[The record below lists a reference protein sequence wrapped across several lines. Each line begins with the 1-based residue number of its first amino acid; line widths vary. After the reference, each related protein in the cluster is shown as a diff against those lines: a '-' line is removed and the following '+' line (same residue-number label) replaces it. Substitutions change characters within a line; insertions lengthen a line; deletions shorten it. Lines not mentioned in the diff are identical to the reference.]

1 MHLPLFAVPRSS
13 FVLPVTPPSHG
24 PPTLVTFVALLPDSV
39 TPPIHS
45 SHTRATAPDSRVPR
59 GTLRIPTFVLL
70 TALQTALFTPLFTFA
85 VAWVT
90 QQPLETSFG
99 FLLRIGA
106 IGVVTAALSAMITGW
121 MASTVVDD
129 RISHVVTAI
138 RALGNGE
145 PRVMLPETRGDAVG
159 RVARAVNTAG
169 TRLEGRLG
177 DLARDRARLE
187 AVLSDMVEG
196 VIVVNE
202 QGQVQIANE
211 AARRLLRLDA
221 SPIGRRY
228 VELIRHPD
236 IAQQI
241 TQALQGERP
250 GGLELAFGRDAG
262 QTFIARCSPAITPGS
277 RGAVLVLHD
286 ITDLRRADR
295 IRRDFVANVSHEL
308 RTPLTAIRGYVE
320 ALLDGPAH
328 DAETTRFLE
337 IIARHSTRMER
348 LVKDLLRLA
357 RLDAGQEPLEL
368 ADVSVEGLFAGVTG
382 DLQTLTDARH
392 QQVTHRVTP
401 PALTM
406 RCDPAKLHDVL
417 RNLVENA
424 SAYTPEGSSIELGAT
439 SDDGRI
445 RLTVADSGNGIPETD
460 LPRIFERFYRVDKAR
475 ARESGG
481 TGLGLSIVRHLVE
494 LHGGRVSAQNRPEG
508 GAIFT
513 IAFPRA

>member
-1 MHLPLFAVPRSS
+1 MLRG
-13 FVLPVTPPSHG
+13 PV
-24 PPTLVTFVALLPDSV
+24 
-39 TPPIHS
+39 
-45 SHTRATAPDSRVPR
+45 RV
-59 GTLRIPTFVLL
+59 PTFVLL
-70 TALQTALFTPLFTFA
+70 TALQTALFTPLFTLA
-85 VAWVT
+85 VAWVA
-90 QQPLETSFG
+90 QAPLDTSPA

-106 IGVVTAALSAMITGW
+106 IGVLTAAVSAVITGW

-129 RISHVVTAI
+129 RVSAVVTAI

-145 PRVMLPETRGDAVG
+145 TRVPLPETRGDAVG
-159 RVARAVNTAG
+159 RVARAVNAAG
-169 TRLEGRLG
+169 ASLDARLG
-177 DLARDRARLE
+177 DLGRDRARLE
-187 AVLSDMVEG
+187 AVLSGMVEG

-202 QGQVQIANE
+202 EGQVQIAND

-236 IAQQI
+236 ITQQI
-241 TQALQGERP
+241 TQALRGERP
-250 GGLELAFGRDAG
+250 GGLELAIGRDPG

-320 ALLDGPAH
+320 ALMDGPTH
-328 DAETTRFLE
+328 DPETTKFLE
-337 IIARHSTRMER
+337 IIARHSARMER

-368 ADVSVEGLFAGVTG
+368 AEVAVEGVCAGVAG
-382 DLQTLTDARH
+382 DLQSLTEARA
-392 QQVTHRVTP
+392 QRVTVRVQP
-401 PALTM
+401 PDLTM

-424 SAYTPEGSSIELGAT
+424 SAYTPEGSCIELGAT
-439 SDDGRI
+439 ADATHV
-445 RLTVADSGNGIPETD
+445 RLTVADTGQGIPDSE

-475 ARESGG
+475 SRDSGG

-494 LHGGRVSAQNRPEG
+494 LHGGLVSAQNRPEG
-508 GAIFT
+508 GAVFT
-513 IAFPRA
+513 ITLPRAL

>member
-1 MHLPLFAVPRSS
+1 M
-13 FVLPVTPPSHG
+13 
-24 PPTLVTFVALLPDSV
+24 
-39 TPPIHS
+39 
-45 SHTRATAPDSRVPR
+45 RV
-59 GTLRIPTFVLL
+59 PTFVLL

-90 QQPLETSFG
+90 QAPLEASVG

-106 IGVVTAALSAMITGW
+106 IGVATAALSAMITGW

-129 RISHVVTAI
+129 RVSAVVTAI

-145 PRVMLPETRGDAVG
+145 VRAPLPETRGDAVG
-159 RVARAVNTAG
+159 RVARAVNAAG
-169 TRLEGRLG
+169 ASLDARLG

-187 AVLSDMVEG
+187 AVLSGMVEG

-211 AARRLLRLDA
+211 AARRLLRLEA

-250 GGLELAFGRDAG
+250 GGLELAIGREPG

-286 ITDLRRADR
+286 ITDLRKADR

-320 ALLDGPAH
+320 ALLDGPTH
-328 DAETTRFLE
+328 DAETTKFLE
-337 IIARHSTRMER
+337 IIARHSARMER

-368 ADVSVEGLFAGVTG
+368 ADVAVEGLFSGVAG
-382 DLQTLTDARH
+382 DLQTLTDARD
-392 QQVTHRVTP
+392 QQVTVQVEP

-424 SAYTPEGSSIELGAT
+424 SAYTPEGSRIELGASADAT
-439 SDDGRI
+439 HV
-445 RLTVADSGNGIPETD
+445 RLTVADTGHGIPDAE

-475 ARESGG
+475 SRDSGG

-494 LHGGRVSAQNRPEG
+494 LHGGLVSAQNRPEG
-508 GAIFT
+508 GAVFT
-513 IAFPRA
+513 ITLPRTTGT

>member
-1 MHLPLFAVPRSS
+1 M
-13 FVLPVTPPSHG
+13 
-24 PPTLVTFVALLPDSV
+24 
-39 TPPIHS
+39 
-45 SHTRATAPDSRVPR
+45 RV
-59 GTLRIPTFVLL
+59 PTFVLL
-70 TALQTALFTPLFTFA
+70 TALQTALFTPLFTMG

-90 QQPLETSFG
+90 QQPLEVSAG
-99 FLLRIGA
+99 FLMRVALVGIG
-106 IGVVTAALSAMITGW
+106 TASVSAVITGW

-129 RISHVVTAI
+129 RIGDVVTVI
-138 RALGNGE
+138 RALGTGE
-145 PRVMLPETRGDAVG
+145 PRAALPETRGDALG

-169 TRLEGRLG
+169 TALDVRLG
-177 DLARDRARLE
+177 DLTRDRARLE
-187 AVLSDMVEG
+187 AVLSGMVEG

-211 AARRLLRLDA
+211 AARQLLRLDA

-236 IAQQI
+236 IAMQI
-241 TQALQGERP
+241 SQALQGERP
-250 GGLELAFGRDAG
+250 GGLELAVGRDPG

-320 ALLDGPAH
+320 ALLDGPSH
-328 DAETTRFLE
+328 EAETTRFLE
-337 IIARHSTRMER
+337 IIARHSARMER

-368 ADVSVEGLFAGVTG
+368 AEVSVEGLFSAVAG
-382 DLQTLTDARH
+382 DLQPLTDARG
-392 QQVTHRVTP
+392 QSVGITVTP
-401 PALTM
+401 PALTI
-406 RCDPAKLHDVL
+406 RCDPAKMHDVL

-424 SAYTPEGSSIELGAT
+424 CAYTPEGSRIDLEAAPDAT
-439 SDDGRI
+439 HV
-445 RLTVADSGNGIPETD
+445 RLTVSDTGSGIPEGE
-460 LPRIFERFYRVDKAR
+460 LPRIFERFYRIDKAR
-475 ARESGG
+475 SRESGG

-494 LHGGRVSAQNRPEG
+494 LHGGQVSANNRPEG
-508 GAIFT
+508 GARFT
-513 IAFPRA
+513 ITLPRG

>member
-1 MHLPLFAVPRSS
+1 M
-13 FVLPVTPPSHG
+13 
-24 PPTLVTFVALLPDSV
+24 
-39 TPPIHS
+39 
-45 SHTRATAPDSRVPR
+45 RV
-59 GTLRIPTFVLL
+59 PTFVLL
-70 TALQTALFTPLFTFA
+70 TALQTALFTPLFTLA

-90 QQPLETSFG
+90 QAPLDTSLA

-106 IGVVTAALSAMITGW
+106 IGVLTAAVSAVITGW
-121 MASTVVDD
+121 MASTVVDE
-129 RISHVVTAI
+129 RVSAVVTAI

-145 PRVMLPETRGDAVG
+145 TRTPLPETRGDAVG
-159 RVARAVNTAG
+159 RVARAVNAAG
-169 TRLEGRLG
+169 ASLDARLG
-177 DLARDRARLE
+177 DLGRDRARLE
-187 AVLSDMVEG
+187 AVLSGMVEG

-202 QGQVQIANE
+202 EGQVQIAND

-241 TQALQGERP
+241 TQALRGERP
-250 GGLELAFGRDAG
+250 GGLELAIGRDPG

-286 ITDLRRADR
+286 ITDLRKADR

-320 ALLDGPAH
+320 ALMDGPTH
-328 DAETTRFLE
+328 DAETTKFLE
-337 IIARHSTRMER
+337 IVARHSARMER

-368 ADVSVEGLFAGVTG
+368 ADVAVEGICAAVAG
-382 DLQTLTDARH
+382 DLQSLVDARA
-392 QQVTHRVTP
+392 QRVTIQVQP
-401 PALTM
+401 PDLTM

-424 SAYTPEGSSIELGAT
+424 SAYTPEGSRIELGAT
-439 SDDGRI
+439 ADATHV
-445 RLTVADSGNGIPETD
+445 RLTVADTGQGIPDAE

-475 ARESGG
+475 SRDSGG

-494 LHGGRVSAQNRPEG
+494 LHGGLVSAQNRPEG
-508 GAIFT
+508 GAMFT
-513 IAFPRA
+513 ITLPRL

>member
-1 MHLPLFAVPRSS
+1 M
-13 FVLPVTPPSHG
+13 
-24 PPTLVTFVALLPDSV
+24 
-39 TPPIHS
+39 PPIHS
-45 SHTRATAPDSRVPR
+45 GHAPVSSVTAARVPR
-59 GTLRIPTFVLL
+59 GPLRIPTFVLL
-70 TALQTALFTPLFTFA
+70 TALQTALFTPLFTLG

-90 QQPLETSFG
+90 QQPLETSAA
-99 FLLRIGA
+99 FLVRVGLVGI
-106 IGVVTAALSAMITGW
+106 VTAAVSAVITGW

-129 RISHVVTAI
+129 RIGDVVSAI

-145 PRVMLPETRGDAVG
+145 ARTSLPETRGDALG

-169 TRLEGRLG
+169 NNLDARLG
-177 DLARDRARLE
+177 DLTRDRARLE
-187 AVLSDMVEG
+187 AVLSGMVEG

-236 IAQQI
+236 IAMQI
-241 TQALQGERP
+241 SQALRGERP
-250 GGLELAFGRDAG
+250 GGLELAIGRDPG

-320 ALLDGPAH
+320 ALLDGPTQGP
-328 DAETTRFLE
+328 ETTRFLE
-337 IIARHSTRMER
+337 IIARHSTRMEQ

-368 ADVSVEGLFAGVTG
+368 AEVSVDGLFSSVAS
-382 DLQTLTDARH
+382 DLQPLTDARA
-392 QQVTHRVTP
+392 QSVTVAVTP
-401 PALTM
+401 PALTI
-406 RCDPAKLHDVL
+406 RCDPAKMHDVL

-424 SAYTPEGSSIELGAT
+424 CAYTPEGSRIDLAAT
-439 SDDGRI
+439 ATPTHV
-445 RLTVADSGNGIPETD
+445 RLTVADTGNGIPEVE
-460 LPRIFERFYRVDKAR
+460 LSRIFERFYRVYKAR
-475 ARESGG
+475 TLESGG

-494 LHGGRVSAQNRPEG
+494 LHGGTVSASNRAEG
-508 GAIFT
+508 GAVFT
-513 IAFPRA
+513 ITLPRA